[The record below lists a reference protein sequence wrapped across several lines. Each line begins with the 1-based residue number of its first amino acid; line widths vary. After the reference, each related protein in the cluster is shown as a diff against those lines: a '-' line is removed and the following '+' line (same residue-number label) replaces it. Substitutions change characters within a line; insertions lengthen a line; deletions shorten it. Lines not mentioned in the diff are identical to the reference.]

1 MSYMKPLNF
10 HLVRKGDN
18 GKIDYDDKE
27 RLKMSSKNNNSNDD
41 ILVTVWS
48 QRILILTL
56 NNQNVWQMQLRS
68 VTVWDSGVEGNI
80 AGDSLERIFV

>member
-10 HLVRKGDN
+10 HLVRKEN
-18 GKIDYDDKE
+18 NSKIDYDDKE

-56 NNQNVWQMQLRS
+56 NNQNVWQMQLKS
-68 VTVWDSGVEGNI
+68 VAVWDSGVEGNI

>member
-1 MSYMKPLNF
+1 MKPLNF

-18 GKIDYDDKE
+18 SKIDYDDKE
-27 RLKMSSKNNNSNDD
+27 RLKTSSKNKNNSNDD
-41 ILVTVWS
+41 ILVTVSS

-56 NNQNVWQMQLRS
+56 NNQNVWQMQLKS
-68 VTVWDSGVEGNI
+68 VTVWDSGVDGNI

>member
-1 MSYMKPLNF
+1 MKPLNF

-18 GKIDYDDKE
+18 SKIDYDDKE
-27 RLKMSSKNNNSNDD
+27 RLKTSSKNKNNSNDD

-56 NNQNVWQMQLRS
+56 NNQNVWQMQLKS

>member
-1 MSYMKPLNF
+1 MKPLNF

-27 RLKMSSKNNNSNDD
+27 RLKMSSKNNNNSNDD

-56 NNQNVWQMQLRS
+56 NNQNVWQMQLKS
-68 VTVWDSGVEGNI
+68 VAVWDSAVEGNI

>member
-1 MSYMKPLNF
+1 MKPLNF
-10 HLVRKGDN
+10 HLVRKEN
-18 GKIDYDDKE
+18 NSKIDYDDKE

-56 NNQNVWQMQLRS
+56 NNQNVWQMQLKS
-68 VTVWDSGVEGNI
+68 VAVWDSGVEGNI

>member
-1 MSYMKPLNF
+1 MKPSNF

-18 GKIDYDDKE
+18 SKIDYDDKE
-27 RLKMSSKNNNSNDD
+27 RLKMSSKNNNNNNSNDD

-48 QRILILTL
+48 QRILTLTL
-56 NNQNVWQMQLRS
+56 NYQNVWQMQLKS
-68 VTVWDSGVEGNI
+68 VAVWDSGVDGNI

>member
-1 MSYMKPLNF
+1 MKPLNF

-18 GKIDYDDKE
+18 SKIDYDDKE

-56 NNQNVWQMQLRS
+56 NNQNVWQMQLKN

>member
-1 MSYMKPLNF
+1 MKPLNF

-18 GKIDYDDKE
+18 SKIGYDDKE
-27 RLKMSSKNNNSNDD
+27 RLKMSSKNNNNNNSNDD

-56 NNQNVWQMQLRS
+56 NNQNVWQMQLKS

>member
-1 MSYMKPLNF
+1 MKPLNF

-18 GKIDYDDKE
+18 SKIDYDDKE
-27 RLKMSSKNNNSNDD
+27 RLKTSSKNKNNSNDD

-56 NNQNVWQMQLRS
+56 NNQNVWQMQLKS
-68 VTVWDSGVEGNI
+68 VAVWDSGVDGNI
-80 AGDSLERIFV
+80 ARDSLERIFV

>member
-1 MSYMKPLNF
+1 MKPLNF

-18 GKIDYDDKE
+18 SKIDYDDKE

-56 NNQNVWQMQLRS
+56 NNQNVWQMQLKS

>member
-1 MSYMKPLNF
+1 MKPLNF
-10 HLVRKGDN
+10 HLVRKEN
-18 GKIDYDDKE
+18 NSKIDYDDKE
-27 RLKMSSKNNNSNDD
+27 RLKMSSKNNNNSNDD

-56 NNQNVWQMQLRS
+56 NNQNVWQMQLKS
-68 VTVWDSGVEGNI
+68 VAVWDSGVEGSI

>member
-56 NNQNVWQMQLRS
+56 NNQNVWQMQLKS

>member
-1 MSYMKPLNF
+1 MKPLNF
-10 HLVRKGDN
+10 HLVRKEN
-18 GKIDYDDKE
+18 NSKIDYDDKE
-27 RLKMSSKNNNSNDD
+27 RLKMSSKNNNNSNDD

-56 NNQNVWQMQLRS
+56 NNQNVWQMQLKS

>member
-1 MSYMKPLNF
+1 MKPLNF

-56 NNQNVWQMQLRS
+56 NNQNVWQMQLKS

>member
-1 MSYMKPLNF
+1 MKPLNF

>member
-1 MSYMKPLNF
+1 MKPLNF
-10 HLVRKGDN
+10 HLVRKEN
-18 GKIDYDDKE
+18 NSKIDYDDKE
-27 RLKMSSKNNNSNDD
+27 RLKMSSTNNNNSNDD

-56 NNQNVWQMQLRS
+56 NNQNVWQMQLKS
-68 VTVWDSGVEGNI
+68 VAVWDSGVEGNI

>member
-1 MSYMKPLNF
+1 MKPLNF

-18 GKIDYDDKE
+18 SKIDYDDKE
-27 RLKMSSKNNNSNDD
+27 RLKTSSKNKNNSNDD

-56 NNQNVWQMQLRS
+56 NNQNVWQMQLKS
-68 VTVWDSGVEGNI
+68 VAVWDSGVDGNI

>member
-1 MSYMKPLNF
+1 MKPLNF

-18 GKIDYDDKE
+18 SKIDYDDKE

>member
-27 RLKMSSKNNNSNDD
+27 RLKMSSKNNNSNDI
-41 ILVTVWS
+41 ILVTV
-48 QRILILTL
+48 
-56 NNQNVWQMQLRS
+56 
-68 VTVWDSGVEGNI
+68 
-80 AGDSLERIFV
+80 

>member
-1 MSYMKPLNF
+1 MKPLNF

-18 GKIDYDDKE
+18 SKIDYDDKE
-27 RLKMSSKNNNSNDD
+27 RLKTSSKNKNNSNDD

-56 NNQNVWQMQLRS
+56 NNQNVWQMQLKS
-68 VTVWDSGVEGNI
+68 VTVWDSGVDGNI

>member
-1 MSYMKPLNF
+1 MKPLNF

-18 GKIDYDDKE
+18 SKIDYDDKE
-27 RLKMSSKNNNSNDD
+27 RLKTSSKNKNNSNDD

-56 NNQNVWQMQLRS
+56 NNQNVWQMQLKS
-68 VTVWDSGVEGNI
+68 VAVWDSGVEGNI
-80 AGDSLERIFV
+80 ARDSLERIFV

>member
-1 MSYMKPLNF
+1 MKPLNF
-10 HLVRKGDN
+10 HLVRKGN
-18 GKIDYDDKE
+18 NSKIDYDDKE

-56 NNQNVWQMQLRS
+56 NNQNVWQMQLKS
-68 VTVWDSGVEGNI
+68 VAVWDSGVEGNI

>member
-18 GKIDYDDKE
+18 GKTDYDDKE

-68 VTVWDSGVEGNI
+68 VAVWDSGVEGNI

>member
-1 MSYMKPLNF
+1 MKPLNF
-10 HLVRKGDN
+10 HLVRKEN
-18 GKIDYDDKE
+18 NSKIDYDDKE
-27 RLKMSSKNNNSNDD
+27 RLKMSSKNNNNSNDD

-48 QRILILTL
+48 QRILTL
-56 NNQNVWQMQLRS
+56 NNQNVWQMQLKN

>member
-27 RLKMSSKNNNSNDD
+27 RLKMSSKNNNSNDI

>member
-1 MSYMKPLNF
+1 MKPLNF
-10 HLVRKGDN
+10 HLVRKEN
-18 GKIDYDDKE
+18 NSKIDYDDKE
-27 RLKMSSKNNNSNDD
+27 RLKMSSKNNNNSNDD

-68 VTVWDSGVEGNI
+68 VAVWDSGVEGNI

>member
-1 MSYMKPLNF
+1 MKPLNF

-18 GKIDYDDKE
+18 SKIDYDDKE
-27 RLKMSSKNNNSNDD
+27 RLKMSSKNNSNNSNDD

-48 QRILILTL
+48 QRILTL
-56 NNQNVWQMQLRS
+56 NNQNVWQMQLKN

>member
-1 MSYMKPLNF
+1 MKPLNF
-10 HLVRKGDN
+10 HLVRKEN
-18 GKIDYDDKE
+18 NSKIDYDDKE
-27 RLKMSSKNNNSNDD
+27 RLKMSSKNNNNSNDD

-56 NNQNVWQMQLRS
+56 NNQNVWQMQLKS
-68 VTVWDSGVEGNI
+68 IAVWYSGVEGNI